1 MESLVNTYI
10 FVDFSMTIRAFE
22 EAFQIKLK
30 DDKGRWGLTKKL
42 RRVKMTLSGAGFELY
57 GLAIMRLL

>member
-1 MESLVNTYI
+1 MEHLGNTYI

-30 DDKGRWGLTKKL
+30 DEKGCWGLTKKL

-57 GLAIMRLL
+57 GLSIIRHL